1 MFLHGK
7 KSFILK
13 ISLLKKTLFTAKDI
27 YEIYENIFH
36 IYIYIYIYFYAEN
49 VWVTNKK
56 SFLNICSFSKKN
68 FLIIKN
74 IFIKT
79 SFWTQ
84 QSGP

>member
-36 IYIYIYIYFYAEN
+36 IYIYIYIYKYIFMQKMFELQ
-49 VWVTNKK
+49 T
-56 SFLNICSFSKKN
+56 KN
-68 FLIIKN
+68 L
-74 IFIKT
+74 
-79 SFWTQ
+79 S
-84 QSGP
+84 

>member
-36 IYIYIYIYFYAEN
+36 IYIYIYI
-49 VWVTNKK
+49 
-56 SFLNICSFSKKN
+56 
-68 FLIIKN
+68 N
-74 IFIKT
+74 IFLCRKCLSYKQKT
-79 SFWTQ
+79 FLRYMFIQ
-84 QSGP
+84 QKKIF

>member
-36 IYIYIYIYFYAEN
+36 IYIYIYKYIFMQKIFELQ
-49 VWVTNKK
+49 T
-56 SFLNICSFSKKN
+56 KN
-68 FLIIKN
+68 L
-74 IFIKT
+74 
-79 SFWTQ
+79 S
-84 QSGP
+84 

>member
-36 IYIYIYIYFYAEN
+36 IYIYIYIYIFMQKMFELQ
-49 VWVTNKK
+49 T
-56 SFLNICSFSKKN
+56 KN
-68 FLIIKN
+68 L
-74 IFIKT
+74 
-79 SFWTQ
+79 S
-84 QSGP
+84 

>member
-36 IYIYIYIYFYAEN
+36 IYIYKYIFMQKIFELQ
-49 VWVTNKK
+49 T
-56 SFLNICSFSKKN
+56 KN
-68 FLIIKN
+68 L
-74 IFIKT
+74 
-79 SFWTQ
+79 S
-84 QSGP
+84 